1 MRSLPRALRLTVVV
15 ALSVAALAY
24 IFAKAMEWEIHQDE
38 HQFIAPG
45 ALWAQRGLLP
55 YKDFPL
61 FHMPDLV
68 FIYGALDKIFA
79 YKALAARV
87 LSALCQWL
95 SVLLLA
101 RLAWNACGNFSRNAR
116 LAISIGAA
124 FLFLTSAVFANVA
137 RLSWNHALPV
147 LLVLC
152 TFAAHL
158 KIAPRER
165 GRWLLLAS
173 GFCIGVAIGSRL
185 T

>member
-68 FIYGALDKIFA
+68 FIYGALDKIFP

-87 LSALCQWL
+87 VCVLCQWL
-95 SVLLLA
+95 SVLLVA
-101 RLAWNACGNFSRNAR
+101 RLVWNVCASYSNATR
-116 LAISIGAA
+116 LGISSGAA

-152 TFAAHL
+152 AFAAYL
-158 KIAPRER
+158 KTAPRER

-173 GFCIGVAIGSRL
+173 EFCI
-185 T
+185 